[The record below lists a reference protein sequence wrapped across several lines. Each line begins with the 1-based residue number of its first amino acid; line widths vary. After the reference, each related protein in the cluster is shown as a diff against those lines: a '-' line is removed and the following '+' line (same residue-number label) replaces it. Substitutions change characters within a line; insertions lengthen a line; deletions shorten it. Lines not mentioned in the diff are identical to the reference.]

1 MTGTPIENDLT
12 NLWSLFDF
20 LNKGLLGS
28 SQGFRNFA
36 GSLNSNAEG
45 YEKLRAM
52 ISPFILRRMKSD
64 KRIIADLP
72 DKVEKNEYVNLT
84 KKQIVLYRKQVDK
97 LEQSLKDLSDFAET
111 LRGFFG
117 R

>member
-28 SQGFRNFA
+28 SQEFRNVTGA
-36 GSLNSNAEG
+36 LDNNAEG
-45 YEKLRAM
+45 YDKLRTM

-84 KKQIVLYRKQVDK
+84 KKQIILYRKQVDS
-97 LEQSLKDLSDFAET
+97 LERAI
-111 LRGFFG
+111 
-117 R
+117 